1 MEIRSERVGD
11 VAVVEVHCKTL
22 DAGNHDQLKSALV
35 PILAET
41 PGMILDVSQL
51 DFVDSSGLGA
61 ILTCLRK
68 ARSGGGT
75 LKLLCG
81 ASRPV
86 RMFFELVRI
95 HGIIDVYET
104 REEALESFASRV

>member
-11 VAVVEVHCKTL
+11 IAVVAVLCKTL
-22 DAGNHDQLKSALV
+22 DAGNHDRFKSALM
-35 PILAET
+35 PIVAQT
-41 PGMILDVSQL
+41 PGVVLDVSQL

-68 ARSGGGT
+68 ARSGGGN

-81 ASRPV
+81 SSRPV

-95 HGIIDVYET
+95 HGVIDVYET
-104 REEALESFASRV
+104 REEALESFVSRV